1 MVFKYKKFA
10 ALRPEVTEYFFEFFP
25 SFGNRLGHTLGSTMK
40 ELLNGNPELLVT
52 VIGIGGCGCNTVNM
66 LHENNLSGQVNLV
79 AVNTDLAALNS
90 INVEKKIL
98 IGEKLTKGYGA
109 GSDPAIGFQAAQ
121 ESEDMLRSAIV
132 DSDIVIITA
141 GFGGGTGTG
150 ASPLVAQIARDLNIN
165 CLAIVTLPFASEGQV
180 RLDYAQQ
187 GIEDI
192 KTPIHAYI
200 TLSNDLLLNG
210 LGESVGLFSAF
221 NQSNEV
227 LKNLLVS
234 LVQMLNETGYV
245 NVDKNDFSTIL
256 SYEGESIL
264 GVGKA
269 NSEEEAFDALDQALN
284 NPLVSIANIDTA
296 KGIIFQLFCK
306 SEPKLSTYNNLVDHI
321 RNKVSNRSVLI
332 VPGVT
337 LDPNLASEIEILIIG
352 SGITSCKQESS
363 FIDHTPAEE
372 ITSPVDTP
380 VELEISPLTDVGVSL
395 TISNEPEYID
405 DELSFIN
412 QGESMTDIPAITRK
426 LMGINRG

>member
-1 MVFKYKKFA
+1 
-10 ALRPEVTEYFFEFFP
+10 
-25 SFGNRLGHTLGSTMK
+25 MK
-40 ELLNGNPELLVT
+40 ELLRGNPELLIT

-66 LHENNLSGQVNLV
+66 LHENNLSSQVNLV

-90 INVEKKIL
+90 LNVENKIL
-98 IGEKLTKGYGA
+98 IGENLTNGYGA
-109 GSDPAIGFQAAQ
+109 GSDPNVGLQAAQ
-121 ESEDMLRSAIV
+121 ESEGLLRSALM

-150 ASPLVAQIARDLNIN
+150 ASPFVAKIARELNIN
-165 CLAIVTLPFASEGQV
+165 CLAIVTLPFESEGQI
-180 RLDYAQQ
+180 RMEYALQ
-187 GIEDI
+187 GIDDI
-192 KTPIHAYI
+192 KEPVHAYI
-200 TLSNDLLLNG
+200 TLSNDLLLAG

-227 LKNLLVS
+227 LKNLLIS

-256 SYEGESIL
+256 SFEGESIL

-269 NSEEEAFDALDQALN
+269 NSEEEAYNALDQALN

-306 SEPKLSTYNNLVDHI
+306 SEPKLSTYNGLIDHI
-321 RNKVSNRSVLI
+321 RTKVTNQSVLI

-337 LDPNLASEIEILIIG
+337 LDPNLSSEIEILIIG
-352 SGITSCKQESS
+352 SGICSVDSASIKEVIVLNEKNNKTD
-363 FIDHTPAEE
+363 IDIE
-372 ITSPVDTP
+372 
-380 VELEISPLTDVGVSL
+380 TD
-395 TISNEPEYID
+395 EQAYID

-412 QGESMTDIPAITRK
+412 QGETMTDIPAITRK
-426 LMGINRG
+426 LMAINRD

>member
-1 MVFKYKKFA
+1 
-10 ALRPEVTEYFFEFFP
+10 
-25 SFGNRLGHTLGSTMK
+25 MK
-40 ELLNGNPELLVT
+40 ELLKGNPELLIT

-66 LHENNLSGQVNLV
+66 LHENNLSGQVNLI

-90 INVEKKIL
+90 INVENKIL
-98 IGEKLTKGYGA
+98 IGENLTNGYGA
-109 GSDPAIGFQAAQ
+109 GSDPSIGYQAAQ
-121 ESEDMLRSAIV
+121 ESEGLLRSAIM

-150 ASPLVAQIARDLNIN
+150 ASPLVAKIARELNIN
-165 CLAIVTLPFASEGQV
+165 CLAIVTLPFESEGQI
-180 RLDYAQQ
+180 RMDYALQ
-187 GIEDI
+187 GIDDI
-192 KTPIHAYI
+192 KEPIHAYI
-200 TLSNDLLLNG
+200 TLSNDLLLAG

-227 LKNLLVS
+227 LKNLLIA

-256 SYEGESIL
+256 SFEGESIL

-269 NSEEEAFDALDQALN
+269 NSEEEAYDALDQALN

-306 SEPKLSTYNNLVDHI
+306 SEPKLSTYNGLIDHI
-321 RNKVSNRSVLI
+321 RTRVTNQSVLI

-337 LDPNLASEIEILIIG
+337 LDPNLSSEIEILIIG
-352 SGITSCKQESS
+352 SGICEVK
-363 FIDHTPAEE
+363 PASIKDVIVNEE
-372 ITSPVDTP
+372 NNN
-380 VELEISPLTDVGVSL
+380 ELEQLVESD
-395 TISNEPEYID
+395 EPAYID

-412 QGESMTDIPAITRK
+412 QGETMTDIPAITRK
-426 LMGINRG
+426 LMAINRD

>member
-1 MVFKYKKFA
+1 
-10 ALRPEVTEYFFEFFP
+10 
-25 SFGNRLGHTLGSTMK
+25 MK
-40 ELLNGNPELLVT
+40 ELLNGNPELLIT
-52 VIGIGGCGCNTVNM
+52 VVGIGGCGCNTVNM
-66 LHENNLSGQVNLV
+66 LSENNLSKQVNLI

-90 INVEKKIL
+90 INVENKIL
-98 IGEKLTKGYGA
+98 IGENLTNGYGA
-109 GSDPAIGFQAAQ
+109 GADPKVGFQAAQ
-121 ESEDMLRSAIV
+121 ESEALLRSAIS

-165 CLAIVTLPFASEGQV
+165 CLAIVTLPFESEGEM
-180 RLDYAQQ
+180 RLDYALQ
-187 GIEDI
+187 GIDDI
-192 KTPIHAYI
+192 KEPIHAYI
-200 TLSNDLLLNG
+200 TLSNDLLLKG

-227 LKNLLVS
+227 LKNLLIA

-269 NSEEEAFDALDQALN
+269 NSEEEAFEALDQALN

-306 SEPKLSTYNNLVDHI
+306 SEPKLSTYNGLIDHI
-321 RNKVSNRSVLI
+321 RAKITNSSVLI

-337 LDPNLASEIEILIIG
+337 LDPDLSSEIEILIIG
-352 SGITSCKQESS
+352 SGISSKQSGEEAMIAKVIKGNDILAESS
-363 FIDHTPAEE
+363 D
-372 ITSPVDTP
+372 D
-380 VELEISPLTDVGVSL
+380 L
-395 TISNEPEYID
+395 EPEYID
-405 DELSFIN
+405 DELSFIE
-412 QGESMTDIPAITRK
+412 QGETITDIPAITRK
-426 LMGINRG
+426 LMANRQ